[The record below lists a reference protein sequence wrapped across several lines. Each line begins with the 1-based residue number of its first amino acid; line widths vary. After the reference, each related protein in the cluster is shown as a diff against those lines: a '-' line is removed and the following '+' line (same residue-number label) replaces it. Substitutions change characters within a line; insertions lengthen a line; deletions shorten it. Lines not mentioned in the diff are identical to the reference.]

1 MDRREFL
8 KICAAMG
15 LTVGIPGIVSVNCE
29 PGVQLVELVSYDI
42 DDRKLQEAITVRGI
56 RVAEDGIGWAD
67 CSLDTIK
74 AWQAVTLEDSRG
86 RTWATEDGER
96 WTCGK
101 EWFEVG

>member
-42 DDRKLQEAITVRGI
+42 DDRKLQEAITVGAVQFR
-56 RVAEDGIGWAD
+56 DGRGWAD
-67 CSLDTIK
+67 CELNVNK
-74 AWQAVTLEDSRG
+74 AWRAVTFEDSRG
-86 RTWATEDGER
+86 RIWATANGER

-101 EWFEVG
+101 EWFG

>member
-8 KICAAMG
+8 KTCAAMG
-15 LTVGIPGIVSVNCE
+15 LTVGIPGLVSVNCE
-29 PGVQLVELVSYDI
+29 PGVQLVKLVSYDI
-42 DDRKLQEAITVRGI
+42 DDRKLQEAITVGAVNI
-56 RVAEDGIGWAD
+56 REGKAWAD
-67 CSLDTIK
+67 CSLDTTK

-101 EWFEVG
+101 EWFG